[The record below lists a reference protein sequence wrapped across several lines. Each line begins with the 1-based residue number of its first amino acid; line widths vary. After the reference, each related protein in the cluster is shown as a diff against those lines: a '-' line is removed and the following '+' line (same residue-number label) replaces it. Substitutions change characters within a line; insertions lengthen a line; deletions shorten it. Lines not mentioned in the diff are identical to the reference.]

1 MMRDAAA
8 REDYAQASK
17 LKLERDAK
25 RDAAVRKLTEVE
37 EKWVGREAKDLSIS
51 TINDESF
58 VSRRSAQ
65 STQHFDGRDRS
76 ESEHNT
82 TATPDKLKPLSPIE
96 RCESV
101 DEYSTNADDENDST
115 DSERDSHPLAGV
127 DGAEELPSPEA
138 LNAES
143 AKVSSDFF
151 QKVVDIYG
159 MYRANCF
166 FSKNWMLRE
175 AALSKMSLLSKEIYK
190 SESEA
195 ENCAQVLC
203 DVILRSID
211 DKNVQVYL
219 AGLILLDDSMTRF
232 EEIGFPSQ
240 KLGSLMSKII
250 INLLAKLADS
260 KQKVADSAELSLLSL
275 AHSSCIDLSILYNA
289 ATKRIRS
296 EEAKGGR
303 TCKARIQFLEN
314 LLAEFGDNVSW
325 ERAIEFTKS
334 SKAFDHRDSGVR
346 EAAKSLVLTLMMV
359 RGEKVLR
366 SLENCDEI
374 SERQLNEFRTK
385 FAIIHQT
392 NDETLFRN
400 R

>member
-1 MMRDAAA
+1 
-8 REDYAQASK
+8 
-17 LKLERDAK
+17 
-25 RDAAVRKLTEVE
+25 
-37 EKWVGREAKDLSIS
+37 
-51 TINDESF
+51 
-58 VSRRSAQ
+58 
-65 STQHFDGRDRS
+65 
-76 ESEHNT
+76 
-82 TATPDKLKPLSPIE
+82 
-96 RCESV
+96 
-101 DEYSTNADDENDST
+101 
-115 DSERDSHPLAGV
+115 
-127 DGAEELPSPEA
+127 
-138 LNAES
+138 
-143 AKVSSDFF
+143 
-151 QKVVDIYG
+151 
-159 MYRANCF
+159 
-166 FSKNWMLRE
+166 MLRE

-211 DKNVQVYL
+211 DRNVQVYL

-232 EEIGFPSQ
+232 EEIEFPPQ

-275 AHSSCIDLSILYNA
+275 AHSSCIDISILYNA

-314 LLAEFGDNVSW
+314 LVAEFGNNVSW

-346 EAAKSLVLTLMMV
+346 DAAKSLVLTLMMV

-392 NDETLFRN
+392 NAESLFRN